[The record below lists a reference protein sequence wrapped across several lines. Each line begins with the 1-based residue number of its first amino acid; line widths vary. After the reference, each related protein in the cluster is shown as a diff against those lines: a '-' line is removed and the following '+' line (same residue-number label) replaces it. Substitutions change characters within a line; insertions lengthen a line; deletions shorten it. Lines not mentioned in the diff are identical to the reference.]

1 MSAIWGQVSF
11 EGNVYDQITVMKEPY
26 QRKCRL
32 DRIEQYKRPDCYMG
46 CGIQYITGESVL
58 EQLPY
63 ADEEN
68 GTDAGIVRFRDAGW
82 GYHKGSL
89 PEMGNLLCTAVERP
103 VQYRNLESQEEG
115 ALSDRRSCI
124 IQMPVL
130 LQGAQ
135 YRALL
140 YPEGAKPSCCPFHCI

>member
-46 CGIQYITGESVL
+46 CGIQYIMGESVL

-68 GTDAGIVRFRDAGW
+68 GTDITADCILDNRR
-82 GYHKGSL
+82 
-89 PEMGNLLCTAVERP
+89 ELLQKLELSDSGMPAVERP

-124 IQMPVL
+124 IPMPVL

-140 YPEGAKPSCCPFHCI
+140 YPDGANPSCCPFHCI

>member
-68 GTDAGIVRFRDAGW
+68 GTDITADCILDNRR
-82 GYHKGSL
+82 
-89 PEMGNLLCTAVERP
+89 ELLCTAVERP

-124 IQMPVL
+124 IPMPVL

-140 YPEGAKPSCCPFHCI
+140 YPDGANPSCCPFHCI

>member
-68 GTDAGIVRFRDAGW
+68 GTDITADWIIEGSCYRSWNCQIPGCRMGI
-82 GYHKGSL
+82 S
-89 PEMGNLLCTAVERP
+89 
-103 VQYRNLESQEEG
+103 
-115 ALSDRRSCI
+115 
-124 IQMPVL
+124 
-130 LQGAQ
+130 
-135 YRALL
+135 
-140 YPEGAKPSCCPFHCI
+140 

>member
-58 EQLPY
+58 EQMRRTEQTLRQTAYWIIEGSCYRSWNCQIP
-63 ADEEN
+63 
-68 GTDAGIVRFRDAGW
+68 GCRMGI
-82 GYHKGSL
+82 S
-89 PEMGNLLCTAVERP
+89 
-103 VQYRNLESQEEG
+103 
-115 ALSDRRSCI
+115 
-124 IQMPVL
+124 
-130 LQGAQ
+130 
-135 YRALL
+135 
-140 YPEGAKPSCCPFHCI
+140 